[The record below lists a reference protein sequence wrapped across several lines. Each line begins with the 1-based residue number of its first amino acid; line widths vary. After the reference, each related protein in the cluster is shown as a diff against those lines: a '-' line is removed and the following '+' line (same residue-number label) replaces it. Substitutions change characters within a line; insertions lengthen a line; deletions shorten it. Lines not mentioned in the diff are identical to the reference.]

1 MSTPPPAQPKPAAPP
16 KPSSGGT
23 RPAARRAAVLPAKSR
38 PDYRLPVAAGIL
50 ALILGFVLGI
60 VVMRHRRSAVEV
72 VASVNGSVIDKDAL
86 FEKLQTVA
94 GQSVIHKMVE
104 EDLQLQFAAQKGVT
118 PTDAQVD
125 AQLAR
130 DKENPDFERALTAR
144 GLTLDAY
151 RDALRVR
158 LAQSMVYSQGVTV
171 SDAEVR
177 DWYKNASNPATPNA
191 PYYRPETVSLSA
203 ISVPTPAL
211 AQRAMKEINSGTPF
225 PLVATAYST
234 DESKAQGGAIQPLVR
249 GHNPVSKT
257 PALENALFKLPVGGT
272 YGPVEFNKMQWIFHC
287 NTKAPSQTLPFSA
300 VETEARQNA
309 LTAKGLKINGPRIA
323 KEFADFQHSSKMK
336 AFWPQYE
343 QAVTSH

>member
-1 MSTPPPAQPKPAAPP
+1 MSTPPPAQPKPVALP
-16 KPSSGGT
+16 KPGSGGA

-60 VVMRHRRSAVEV
+60 VVMRHRRSAVDV
-72 VASVNGSVIDKDAL
+72 VASVNGAVIDKDAL
-86 FEKLQTVA
+86 FEKLQAVA
-94 GQSVIHKMVE
+94 GQNVIHRMVE
-104 EDLQLQFAAQKGVT
+104 EDLQLQFAKKKGAV
-118 PTDAQVD
+118 PTDAQVN

-144 GLTLDAY
+144 GLTLDTY

-177 DWYKNASNPATPNA
+177 DWYKAASNPANPNA
-191 PYYRPETVSLSA
+191 PYYRPETVSMSV
-203 ISVPTPAL
+203 ISVPTAAR
-211 AQRAMKEINSGTPF
+211 AQQAMKELNSGTPF

-249 GHNPVSKT
+249 GHNPVSKS
-257 PALENALFKLPVGGT
+257 PALENSLFKLPVGGT
-272 YGPVEFNKMQWIFHC
+272 YGPVEFSKLQWIFHC
-287 NTKAPSQTLPFSA
+287 NAKAPSQTMPFTA
-300 VETEARQNA
+300 VQTEARQNA
-309 LTAKGLKINGPRIA
+309 LAAKGLKINGPRIT
-323 KEFADFQHSSKMK
+323 KEFADFQHSSKLK